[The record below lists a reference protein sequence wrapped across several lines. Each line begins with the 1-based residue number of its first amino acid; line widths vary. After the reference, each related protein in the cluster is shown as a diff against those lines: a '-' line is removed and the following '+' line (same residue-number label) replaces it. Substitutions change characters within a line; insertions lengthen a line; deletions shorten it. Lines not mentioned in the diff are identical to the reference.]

1 MRANAWWLGWLVG
14 LVPVAAGG
22 RELAPKP
29 KTVDPVCERL
39 LPVAEVQRITGHQP
53 LKLVP
58 RRSLPA
64 AGGTCNYTEGGSR
77 MVLLF
82 TLIDGKTRAREQ
94 YLRYKGQP
102 AYQPN
107 QKELSGLGEEGFT
120 AGAYEHQLVARK
132 GAMVVMLA
140 AMIQYDKAT
149 HASHAGITREQLI
162 ALGKALVGR
171 L

>member
-1 MRANAWWLGWLVG
+1 M
-14 LVPVAAGG
+14 AAGG

-29 KTVDPVCERL
+29 KVVDPVCERL
-39 LPVAEVQRITGHQP
+39 LPVADVERITAHQQ

-64 AGGTCNYTEGGSR
+64 AGGTCNYTEGGTR

-82 TLIDGKTRAREQ
+82 TLLDGRSKAHEQ

-107 QKELSGLGEEGFT
+107 QKELSGLGDEGFT

-132 GAMVVMLA
+132 GKTVVMLA

-149 HASHAGITREQLI
+149 HASHAGLTREQLI
-162 ALGKALVGR
+162 TLGKELVGR

>member
-1 MRANAWWLGWLVG
+1 MRANAWWLGWVVG
-14 LVPVAAGG
+14 LFPVTAGG

-29 KTVDPVCERL
+29 KTVDPVCEHL
-39 LPVAEVQRITGHQP
+39 LPVADAERITAHRP

-64 AGGTCNYTEGGSR
+64 AGGTCNYAEGGTR

-82 TLIDGKTRAREQ
+82 TLLDGKSKAHEQ
-94 YLRYKGQP
+94 YLRYRGQP

-107 QKELSGLGEEGFT
+107 QKELSGLGDEGFT

-132 GAMVVMLA
+132 GKTVVMLA
-140 AMIQYDKAT
+140 AMIHYDKT
-149 HASHAGITREQLI
+149 THTGHASVTRDQLI
-162 ALGKALVGR
+162 TLAREVVGKR
-171 L
+171 